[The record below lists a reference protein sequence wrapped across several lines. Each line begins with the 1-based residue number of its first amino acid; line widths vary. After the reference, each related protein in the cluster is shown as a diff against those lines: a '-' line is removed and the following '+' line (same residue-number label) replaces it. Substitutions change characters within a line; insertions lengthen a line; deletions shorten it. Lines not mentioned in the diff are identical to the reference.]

1 MLTSRDVIGP
11 SIHRIA
17 RVVRVG
23 LLLVLLA
30 WPETCRAELV
40 GWWTFD
46 GDVLDHSGKGNDGT
60 LFGAVYDDR
69 HPAATGSG
77 QSINFSANSH
87 RVRVKANPSLNSNI
101 FTLSMF
107 LFDRGQCCA
116 FERLTSRQNDSFET
130 AINVYPDANGSSQLS
145 FFSPASAWVT
155 SEYTPNLEQWTHVA
169 YVADGQQMTIFGDG
183 KQVGDPM
190 PFTATPTG
198 YMYIG
203 SRTLGGEAF
212 DGLIDDVALWNEVL
226 PPERIQMLANGKW
239 RPEPPRP
246 AVAGDFNRNQLL
258 DVEDL
263 DMLTNQALAGTNPLT
278 YDLNNDSLVN
288 SADRESWIVSLKKTY
303 YGDSNLDGVFNS
315 GDLVQ
320 VFSRGEYEDLLGE
333 NSSWASGDWN
343 GDLEFNSSDLVT
355 AFQGGGYEASPRAAT
370 ASIPEPNTL
379 GLLAGGV
386 AMLAKRWRRNVKA
399 VVSP

>member
-1 MLTSRDVIGP
+1 MFASRHTKAP
-11 SIHRIA
+11 YARSITRTA
-17 RVVRVG
+17 CG
-23 LLLVLLA
+23 FLLLALLA
-30 WPETCRAELV
+30 RPETCRAELV

-46 GDVLDHSGKGNDGT
+46 GNVLDNSGKGNDGT

-69 HPAATGSG
+69 HPAATGNG

-130 AINVYPDANGSSQLS
+130 AINVYPDANGSGQLS
-145 FFSPASAWVT
+145 YYSPASAWVT
-155 SEYTPNLEQWTHVA
+155 TEYTPNREQWTHVA
-169 YVADGQQMTIFGDG
+169 YVADGEQMTIYGDG
-183 KQVGDPM
+183 KQIGDPL
-190 PFTATPTG
+190 PFTSTPTG

-203 SRTLGGEAF
+203 SRTAGGEAF

-226 PPERIQMLANGKW
+226 SSERIQMLANGKW
-239 RPEPPRP
+239 RPEPSRP
-246 AVAGDFNRNQLL
+246 TIAGDFNRNQLL
-258 DVEDL
+258 DVDDL
-263 DMLTNQALAGTNPLT
+263 DLLTNQSVAGTNPST
-278 YDLNNDSLVN
+278 YDLNNDQLVN
-288 SADRESWIVSLKKTY
+288 SADREVWIVSLKKTY

-320 VFSRGEYEDLLGE
+320 VFSRGEYEDLLAR

-343 GDLEFNSSDLVT
+343 GDQEFNSSDLVT
-355 AFQGGGYEASPRAAT
+355 AFQGGGYEAGPRAAT
-370 ASIPEPNTL
+370 ASVPEPNTL
-379 GLLAGGV
+379 GLLAGGI
-386 AMLAKRWRRNVKA
+386 AMLAKRWRRSVKV
-399 VVSP
+399 VVSL